1 MKAVKK
7 INAVLLALVF
17 YVLCVPMTAYAAD
30 GSITFTDPET
40 EVGEMVD
47 VKCVVRSDTGELG
60 DVEISLSYDSS
71 SLRFESGEG
80 VSENGSGS
88 LIYSGTGGASEVSF
102 TMQFQALAE
111 GSTKVSLTDVSV
123 TSGYGAT
130 LSFEEGD
137 STVSIGPGDPS
148 KIKTGTAAPA
158 ASAGDMQVEVNGMSY
173 TLTDNFADTDIPSG
187 YTRTSVTLDGQERQ
201 LVTNESGTIYLG
213 YLLDAQNSGEF
224 YIYNNENATFSPYE
238 EIAIS
243 DTTSIVVLSD
253 TSKVKLPDSY
263 QEAKLTLN
271 DKEFP
276 VWQDNEHD
284 GYYILY
290 AMNTS
295 GKTGYYQYDVG
306 EGTYQRV
313 EISAKEEKKEEDG
326 SLTGKIRGL
335 LDKHL
340 QLMVVIMGLGS
351 LAVFVL
357 IIVLAVKLRNRNL
370 ELDDLYDEY
379 GIDMDDEEPEGSAAK
394 DKKSKSAG
402 TAKAGR
408 HKYQDNFF
416 EDEEDFDEDDFDED
430 GFDEEDFDEDD
441 FDEDGFDEEDFDED
455 DFDEDDFDEDDF
467 EEEKLQKKPS
477 VRKRPGKSASGG
489 NDFGADTSGGYEDDI
504 FSDKNIKKYDTKAV
518 RRSMRISELDDTDGL
533 GELMEDLAM
542 ERPGHQE
549 KDDAFK
555 VDIVDL
561 D

>member
-1 MKAVKK
+1 MKIAKK
-7 INAVLLALVF
+7 INAVLLALVL
-17 YVLCVPMTAYAAD
+17 YVLCVPMTVYAAD

-40 EVGEMVD
+40 AVGEMVD

-60 DVEISLSYDSS
+60 DVEINLSYDSTC
-71 SLRFESGEG
+71 LRFESGEG
-80 VSENGSGS
+80 ISENGSGS
-88 LIYSGTGGASEVSF
+88 LVYTGTGGAAEISF

-111 GSTKVSLTDVSV
+111 GSAKVSLTNVSV

-148 KIKTGTAAPA
+148 KIKPESAAPA
-158 ASAGDMQVEVNGMSY
+158 SSAGDIQVEVNGISY
-173 TLTDNFADTDIPSG
+173 TLTDNFADTDIPAG
-187 YTRTSVTLDGQERQ
+187 YTRTSVTLDGQERKM
-201 LVTNESGTIYLG
+201 VVNEAGTIYLG
-213 YLLDAQNSGEF
+213 YLLDAQNTGEF
-224 YIYNNENATFSPYE
+224 YIYNDENATFSQYE
-238 EIAIS
+238 EISIS

-253 TSKVKLPDSY
+253 TSKVKLPKSY

-290 AMNTS
+290 AMNNS

-313 EISAKEEKKEEDG
+313 EISAKEEKKEND
-326 SLTGKIRGL
+326 SSSMGKIRSL
-335 LDKHL
+335 IDNHL
-340 QLMVVIMGLGS
+340 QLLVLAMGLGG
-351 LAVFVL
+351 LAIIVL

-379 GIDMDDEEPEGSAAK
+379 GIDMEDEEPEKLSVK
-394 DKKSKSAG
+394 EKKSKLGGA
-402 TAKAGR
+402 AKAGR

-416 EDEEDFDEDDFDED
+416 EDEDDFEDDDFDED
-430 GFDEEDFDEDD
+430 
-441 FDEDGFDEEDFDED
+441 DFDED

-467 EEEKLQKKPS
+467 EEEELRKNTPVKK
-477 VRKRPGKSASGG
+477 RRRED
-489 NDFGADTSGGYEDDI
+489 DFDEDGFEEDDDI

-518 RRSMRISELDDTDGL
+518 RRGMRISDLDDTDGL

-549 KDDAFK
+549 EDDAFK

>member
-40 EVGEMVD
+40 AVGEMVD

-60 DVEISLSYDSS
+60 DVKISLSYDSA

-88 LIYSGTGGASEVSF
+88 LVYTGTGGTTEVSF

-111 GSTKVSLTDVSV
+111 GSAKVSLADVSV

-130 LSFEEGD
+130 LLFEEGD

-148 KIKTGTAAPA
+148 KIKTDSAAPT
-158 ASAGDMQVEVNGMSY
+158 ASAGDMQVEVNGTSY
-173 TLTDNFADTDIPSG
+173 TLTDNFADADIPTG

-201 LVTNESGTIYLG
+201 MVTNESGMIYLG
-213 YLLDAQNSGEF
+213 YLLGGQNSGEF
-224 YIYNNENATFSPYE
+224 YIYNDENATFSPYE
-238 EIAIS
+238 EITIS

-253 TSKVKLPDSY
+253 TSKVKLPNSY

-271 DKEFP
+271 EKEFP

-284 GYYILY
+284 GYYILH
-290 AMNTS
+290 AMNSS

-306 EGTYQRV
+306 EGTYQRI
-313 EISAKEEKKEEDG
+313 EISAKEEKKDNDS
-326 SLTGKIRGL
+326 SLIGKIRGL
-335 LDKHL
+335 VDNHL

-351 LAVFVL
+351 LAVFIL

-379 GIDMDDEEPEGSAAK
+379 GIDMEDGEPEKPAVK
-394 DKKSKSAG
+394 DKKSKSGVA
-402 TAKAGR
+402 AKAAR

-416 EDEEDFDEDDFDED
+416 EDED
-430 GFDEEDFDEDD
+430 
-441 FDEDGFDEEDFDED
+441 DFDED

-467 EEEKLQKKPS
+467 DEEDFEEDNLKESPS
-477 VRKRPGKSASGG
+477 KIKAFGMA
-489 NDFGADTSGGYEDDI
+489 DFDEDDFDEEDFEEEDDI

-518 RRSMRISELDDTDGL
+518 RRSMRISDLDDTDGL